1 MGRNSNKENN
11 NTEKNQKTTSLQRSE
26 KQSENITGHT
36 LQDIQKE
43 RKNAEND

>member
-1 MGRNSNKENN
+1 MIQK
-11 NTEKNQKTTSLQRSE
+11 KIKKTTSLQRSE

-43 RKNAEND
+43 RENAEKCRK